1 MLYVPVTVAAW
12 CSSVLNVK
20 MVLTYRAIG
29 SRVGAQGVSDAV
41 ETITEILDRG
51 ESILITGPAACG
63 KSTLTKQYT
72 HRIAT
77 AFLKGTREFVPL
89 LVTVIE
95 LAETINVKDHKDTA
109 DDLLAQYIQRKYA
122 SNTALVE
129 FLGVVRGQRKL
140 VLILDGMDEAGA
152 VRGIL
157 EPYIGER
164 LAPEIPI
171 CLTGRE
177 NGIVEMDKFGAFAH
191 FHIQA
196 LTEDQ
201 QTQIVTCR
209 METAGVRKG
218 EVTLGERV
226 RLATWRFDYSRRQAI
241 TRTRFIAT
249 VFNVFKSL

>member
-1 MLYVPVTVAAW
+1 MVFK
-12 CSSVLNVK
+12 SVLDLK
-20 MVLTYRAIG
+20 MVLTQYRAIG

-95 LAETINVKDHKDTA
+95 LAETIKTSGHKDTA

-129 FLGVVRGQRKL
+129 FLGVVR
-140 VLILDGMDEAGA
+140 
-152 VRGIL
+152 
-157 EPYIGER
+157 R
-164 LAPEIPI
+164 LPDCA
-171 CLTGRE
+171 
-177 NGIVEMDKFGAFAH
+177 K
-191 FHIQA
+191 
-196 LTEDQ
+196 
-201 QTQIVTCR
+201 
-209 METAGVRKG
+209 
-218 EVTLGERV
+218 
-226 RLATWRFDYSRRQAI
+226 RF
-241 TRTRFIAT
+241 TR
-249 VFNVFKSL
+249 

>member
-1 MLYVPVTVAAW
+1 M
-12 CSSVLNVK
+12 
-20 MVLTYRAIG
+20 
-29 SRVGAQGVSDAV
+29 SDAV
-41 ETITEILDRG
+41 EMITEILDRRK
-51 ESILITGPAACG
+51 SILITGPAACG

-157 EPYIGER
+157 EPYIG
-164 LAPEIPI
+164 
-171 CLTGRE
+171 
-177 NGIVEMDKFGAFAH
+177 
-191 FHIQA
+191 
-196 LTEDQ
+196 
-201 QTQIVTCR
+201 
-209 METAGVRKG
+209 
-218 EVTLGERV
+218 
-226 RLATWRFDYSRRQAI
+226 
-241 TRTRFIAT
+241 
-249 VFNVFKSL
+249 